1 MGITTNSITM
11 TTYPS
16 NISDSQWA
24 IISKIIQTNRT
35 RKYKL
40 RDIWNAISYLVK
52 TSCQWRS
59 LPSDFPNWR
68 IVYYYFSIWSKS
80 GLIKHIHDILVKRFR
95 KKTGR
100 KSQPS
105 VGIIDAQSV
114 KNTLI
119 SSQERGYDAGKK
131 IKGIKRHMMVD
142 TQGNI
147 LAIEIQSGSVQDR
160 DGATRVIECVA
171 DKWSRIK
178 KIYADGG
185 YRGKLI
191 PAIKEK
197 FNIEMEIVKTK
208 DLPTFKVLPKR
219 WIIERTFSWL
229 ETNRRLSKN
238 FERLSISSIAIVLLA
253 AIKRMI
259 AHF

>member
-1 MGITTNSITM
+1 MTN
-11 TTYPS
+11 YPS
-16 NISDSQWA
+16 NVSDSQWA
-24 IISKIIQTNRT
+24 IISKKIETSRN

-40 RDIWNAISYLVK
+40 REIWNAISYLVK

-59 LPSDFPNWR
+59 LPSDFPSWR

-80 GLIKHIHDILVKRFR
+80 GIIQIIHDYLVKSHR
-95 KKTGR
+95 KKSGR

-119 SSQERGYDAGKK
+119 SSQQRGYDAGKK
-131 IKGIKRHMMVD
+131 IKGIKRHMIVD
-142 TQGNI
+142 TQGHI
-147 LAIEIQSGSVQDR
+147 LAIQIQSASVQDR
-160 DGATRVIECVA
+160 DGATEVVEKMY
-171 DKWSRIK
+171 DSWKKIK
-178 KIYADGG
+178 KLYADGG

-191 PAIKEK
+191 PAVKEK

-219 WIIERTFSWL
+219 WIIERTFAWL
-229 ETNRRLSKN
+229 ETNRRIAKN
-238 FERLSISSIAIVLLA
+238 FERLSISSVSVALIA
-253 AIKRMI
+253 AIRRML

>member
-1 MGITTNSITM
+1 M
-11 TTYPS
+11 THYPS
-16 NISDSQWA
+16 NASNSQWA
-24 IISKIIQTNRT
+24 IISKIIQTKRS

-40 RDIWNAISYLVK
+40 REIWNAISYLVK

-68 IVYYYFSIWSKS
+68 IVYYYFSVWTKS
-80 GLIKHIHDILVKRFR
+80 GLIQRIHDSLVKSFR
-95 KKTGR
+95 KKAGR
-100 KSQPS
+100 RPQPT

-114 KNTLI
+114 KNTLVN
-119 SSQERGYDAGKK
+119 SQERGYDAGKK
-131 IKGIKRHMMVD
+131 IKGIKRHVVVD

-147 LAIEIQSGSVQDR
+147 LAIAIQSASVQDR
-160 DGATRVIECVA
+160 DGAACVIEMMA
-171 DKWSRIK
+171 NKWRRIK
-178 KIYADGG
+178 KLYADGG

-191 PAIKEK
+191 QTVKEK
-197 FNIEMEIVKTK
+197 FNIDIEIIKTK

-229 ETNRRLSKN
+229 ETNRRLAKN
-238 FERLSISSIAIVLLA
+238 FEKLSISSVSIALIAL
-253 AIKRMI
+253 IKRML

>member
-1 MGITTNSITM
+1 MTN
-11 TTYPS
+11 YPS
-16 NISDSQWA
+16 NVNDSQWA
-24 IISKIIQTNRT
+24 IISKKIQTGRS

-40 RDIWNAISYLVK
+40 REIWNAISYLVK

-68 IVYYYFSIWSKS
+68 IVYYYFSIWTRS
-80 GLIKHIHDILVKRFR
+80 GLIQRIHDDLVKSSR
-95 KKTGR
+95 KKSGR
-100 KSQPS
+100 NPQPT

-131 IKGIKRHMMVD
+131 IKGIKRHIIVD
-142 TQGNI
+142 TRGNI
-147 LAIEIQSGSVQDR
+147 LAIEIQSASVQDR
-160 DGATRVIECVA
+160 DGASGVIEKMYCGWN
-171 DKWSRIK
+171 KIK
-178 KIYADGG
+178 KLYADGG

-191 PAIKEK
+191 QEVKEK
-197 FNIEMEIVKTK
+197 FKIEIEIVKTK
-208 DLPTFKVLPKR
+208 DLPTFQVLPKR

-229 ETNRRLSKN
+229 ETNRRIAKN
-238 FERLSISSIAIVLLA
+238 FERLSISSISIVLIA
-253 AIKRMI
+253 AIRRML